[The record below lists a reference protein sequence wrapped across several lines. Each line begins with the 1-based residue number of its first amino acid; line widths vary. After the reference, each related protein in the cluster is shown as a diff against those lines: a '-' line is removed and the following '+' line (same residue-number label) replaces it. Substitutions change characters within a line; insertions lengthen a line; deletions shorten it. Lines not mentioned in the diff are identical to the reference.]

1 MFEVNTSWTTAG
13 ATLAKLLTDST
24 KSVKWRFFF
33 FVAYQSTPTGTLEL
47 ALFSRFET
55 RPLIISQHSGP
66 QKVVEFSMSFLVAT
80 TPEGMSGSFFTLYI
94 QHSLSSHLDGTCLP
108 VVLGEPV

>member
-1 MFEVNTSWTTAG
+1 MDHSRGHAG
-13 ATLAKLLTDST
+13 EITHRLDQICQVA
-24 KSVKWRFFF
+24 FFF
-33 FVAYQSTPTGTLEL
+33 FVPYQSTPTNTLEL

-94 QHSLSSHLDGTCLP
+94 QHSLSSHRDGTCLP

>member
-1 MFEVNTSWTTAG
+1 MDHRRGHAG
-13 ATLAKLLTDST
+13 EIAHRLDQICQVAF
-24 KSVKWRFFF
+24 FFF